1 MWFKNE
7 SLQTCYLTFQFEMK
21 SHRRRT
27 RPRREFLSFALRIK
41 PNFTR
46 EAMEQFI
53 DAMNGLETPGI
64 SYQEQFRLLERF
76 HLGNA
81 RRDRY
86 NRKRRYRKLH
96 RARVL
101 LRYNAQ
107 GLMHL
112 GMLLRA
118 GYLSCTPLQYREGV
132 SGLYGLDLR
141 FTRKLALECE
151 FITEWL
157 STTRNP
163 AHLEL
168 IPETGEEA
176 SDTSNTWA
184 GREKFLASLA
194 PTPVPAAPCP
204 NTVSI
209 DCEQPKINDQEQS
222 TEEAAPLVACA

>member
-1 MWFKNE
+1 
-7 SLQTCYLTFQFEMK
+7 MK
-21 SHRRRT
+21 SHRRRA

-46 EAMEQFI
+46 EAIHQFI
-53 DAMNGLETPGI
+53 DAMNGLETPGD
-64 SYQEQFRLLERF
+64 SFQGQFRLLERY

-86 NRKRRYRKLH
+86 NRKRRYRKLR

-107 GLMHL
+107 GLMNL

-118 GYLSCTPLQYREGV
+118 GYLSCSPLQYREGV
-132 SGLYGLDLR
+132 SGLYGLDFR
-141 FTRKLALECE
+141 FTRKLARECE

-163 AHLEL
+163 ARLEI
-168 IPETGEEA
+168 IPETGEEV
-176 SDTSNTWA
+176 SDTSNTSGKWA
-184 GREKFLASLA
+184 GREEFLALLTS
-194 PTPVPAAPCP
+194 TPVPAAPCP

-209 DCEQPKINDQEQS
+209 DCEQPEINDQEQS
-222 TEEAAPLVACA
+222 TEEAAALVACA